1 MCIKI
6 AIVDDEV
13 IALKLFEISF
23 KKEVRSG
30 KICLHTFNS
39 AQKLFDFLKEE
50 GDEVVF
56 IFSDI
61 NMPVIDGFQV
71 LKHVKEKYPHIKVC
85 MESAYAQQEFVE
97 KAYSL
102 GAEMYLTKPID
113 FQAVKR
119 ILEPF
124 YKTVDDQEVLEC
136 CQVKRSS

>member
-1 MCIKI
+1 MSVKI
-6 AIVDDEV
+6 AIVDDEI

-30 KICLHTFNS
+30 EICLYTFNT
-39 AQKLFDFLKEE
+39 AEKLFAFLKEE

-56 IFSDI
+56 ILSDI
-61 NMPVIDGFQV
+61 NMPVIDGFEV
-71 LKHVKEKYPHIKVC
+71 LKYVKNNYPHIKVG

-97 KAYSL
+97 KANSL

-124 YKTVDDQEVLEC
+124 YK
-136 CQVKRSS
+136 